1 MKSNTIILI
10 VVALVVAAGVFWYYS
25 TKTGNEPPLTV
36 LSAENQ
42 AQTRFQTLVSEL
54 PISFNTSIFSESRF
68 MALVDLATPITPETA
83 GRLDPFA
90 VIPERTVP
98 EIDESF

>member
-10 VVALVVAAGVFWYYS
+10 VATLIIAASVFWYYS

-54 PISFNTSIFSESRF
+54 PLSFNTSIFSESRF
-68 MALVDLATPITPETA
+68 MALVDIATPITPETI

-90 VIPERTVP
+90 IVLE
-98 EIDESF
+98 